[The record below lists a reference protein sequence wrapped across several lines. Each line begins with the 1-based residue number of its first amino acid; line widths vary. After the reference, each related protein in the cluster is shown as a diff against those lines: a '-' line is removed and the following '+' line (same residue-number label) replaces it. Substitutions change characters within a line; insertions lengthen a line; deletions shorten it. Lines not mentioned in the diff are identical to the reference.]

1 MWLKDFLPEQIPFAR
16 ILLFGYNAN
25 VVFNSGQS
33 GLREHADDL
42 LDRLR
47 RKRIGKHKVFPFG
60 TWYLTGC
67 FLTAS
72 PEVRRQTDSIYRTQ
86 PRGVTNQTGN

>member
-25 VVFNSGQS
+25 VAFNSGQS

-47 RKRIGKHKVFPFG
+47 RKRMGKHKVPLLE
-60 TWYLTGC
+60 TWYLAGY

-72 PEVRRQTDSIYRTQ
+72 IEVRKQTNNIYRTQ
-86 PRGVTNQTGN
+86 PGGFTN